1 MEFFA
6 DDSAVQ
12 THNKFVGRLLN
23 RTSDEELSET
33 QSLSESE
40 MERFRS
46 KYNNSKRFYMREDKN
61 YENKPKKKPTQAEPT
76 LGSNIEKNAPKRQR
90 RSKFPSTRETEQ
102 SMALHASRRQ
112 VTAAK
117 DAGENLT
124 PRYPSRPF
132 YILSKNLRIISTIV
146 FF

>member
-46 KYNNSKRFYMREDKN
+46 KYNNNKRLYMRDYKN
-61 YENKPKKKPTQAEPT
+61 FENKPKKRTSQTKPRV
-76 LGSNIEKNAPKRQR
+76 GSDVNKNVPKRQG

-112 VTAAK
+112 VTSTK
-117 DAGENLT
+117 DAGDNLT
-124 PRYPSRPF
+124 PRCEFRF
-132 YILSKNLRIISTIV
+132 YFILSKTLRIS
-146 FF
+146 